1 MSVAII
7 PYDRVINIFSIFC
20 QQYAVAII
28 LHGLYSNAEIVLN
41 GGCIIA
47 FGRTP
52 GWPSDGWAS
61 GRVGGVPGHGAA
73 VVRRRHRR
81 VRCSRDRPTA
91 GGTARRRPVTYLNVR
106 FLRRV

>member
-28 LHGLYSNAEIVLN
+28 LRGLYSNAEIVLN

-52 GWPSDGWAS
+52 GWPRDGWAS
-61 GRVGGVPGHGAA
+61 GRVGGVPGPSCAVAIDTFGARA
-73 VVRRRHRR
+73 IVQPPVV
-81 VRCSRDRPTA
+81 PPA
-91 GGTARRRPVTYLNVR
+91 AAQ
-106 FLRRV
+106 